1 MLPLIPV
8 FVSFFLIQFNVD
20 GLVSFLEAYGNQIK
34 KIDFTHSTKSDKL
47 LSALSVSCCPEL
59 RLLEINTKID
69 GRYCQLPICIQA
81 LQIGCPKLQ
90 TFGLMNVTP
99 VPKMIRNTP
108 SSTSGFPMLE
118 ELCIATSS
126 HSFMTDNDLNN
137 VLHGSPHLRVLDLR
151 GGSRITATGLCALPC
166 ERLECLYWGL
176 YFNINT
182 MVASKKGIHMLAH
195 KWSSTLRELDLAN
208 QPFSEEDM
216 EIAMGHLADG
226 GGVNLFCS
234 LNLSGTNIT
243 SSVGKDVLVPFL
255 MFHRLLIRQSS
266 CWYLLKGLKRVYHGQ
281 GDIQLLLDK
290 LD

>member
-1 MLPLIPV
+1 
-8 FVSFFLIQFNVD
+8 D

-34 KIDFTHSTKSDKL
+34 KIYFTHSTKSDKL
-47 LSALSVSCCPEL
+47 LSALSV
-59 RLLEINTKID
+59 
-69 GRYCQLPICIQA
+69 RYCQLPICIQA

-90 TFGLMNVTP
+90 TLMNVTP
-99 VPKMIRNTP
+99 VPTMTRNTP
-108 SSTSGFPMLE
+108 SSKSGFPMLE

-151 GGSRITATGLCALPC
+151 GGSRITATGHSHWPLPC

-195 KWSSTLRELDLAN
+195 KWSSTLREIDLAS

-216 EIAMGHLADG
+216 GIAMGHLAHG

-234 LNLSGTNIT
+234 LNPSGINIT
-243 SSVGKDVLVPFL
+243 SSALRKCMYFL
-255 MFHRLLIRQSS
+255 NFQHSS
-266 CWYLLKGLKRVYHGQ
+266 CWYLPRGLKRVYHGQ
-281 GDIQLLLDK
+281 EDIQLLLDK